1 MTFKYGIDKLT
12 VSKIIAI
19 AQGKMQAEL
28 TTQTIKTINECRA
41 KVEKMA
47 NGSKAVY
54 GVNTGFGPLCDVQI
68 T

>member
-12 VSKIIAI
+12 LSKIIAI
-19 AQGKMQAEL
+19 TQGKIRAEL
-28 TTQTIKTINECRA
+28 TTQTIQIINKCRS

-54 GVNTGFGPLCDVQI
+54 WRKYWLWTFV
-68 T
+68 